1 MKLDTIF
8 MRFPG
13 GLPKAVTLSYDD
25 GVEEDIRLIEIM
37 QKYGVKGTFNINSGL
52 EIEEGYEFPP
62 EKKHGKRM
70 TAARTVE
77 VYSQDGIEV
86 ALHALTH
93 QRLEIM
99 PAAQA
104 TYQVLKDREILEAQ
118 FGRIVRGMAYPY
130 GTFTDETVEI
140 LKNCGVAYCRT
151 VRSTE
156 KFDIPT
162 DWLRLDPTCHH
173 VNPKLPEL
181 TKKFV
186 EKKFSDGTKH
196 YLIEKSQ
203 LFYLWGHAYEFA
215 RDNNWEVIEN
225 FCKAV
230 SGKEDI
236 WHATNM
242 EIYEYVQNFNRLIF
256 SLDQRIVQ
264 NPTAQTLWFQ
274 MSKQLYA
281 VKPGETLTI
290 GE

>member
-1 MKLDTIF
+1 MKLNTIF

-25 GVEEDIRLIEIM
+25 GVDEDIRLIEIM
-37 QKYGVKGTFNINSGL
+37 KQYGVKGTFNINSGL
-52 EIEEGYEFPP
+52 EIEEGYEYPP
-62 EKKHGKRM
+62 EKKVGKRM

-130 GTFTDETVEI
+130 GTFTDETVQI

-173 VNPKLPEL
+173 VSPKLPEL
-181 TKKFV
+181 TKKFLD
-186 EKKFSDGTKH
+186 KKVSSND
-196 YLIEKSQ
+196 KSQ

-215 RDNNWEVIEN
+215 RDNNWDVIEE

-242 EIYEYVQNFNRLIF
+242 EIYEYVQNFNRLVF
-256 SLDQRIVQ
+256 SLDQRTVQ
-264 NPTAQTLWFQ
+264 NPTAQTVWFQ
-274 MSKQLYA
+274 MGKTLYS
-281 VKPGETLTI
+281 VEPGQIKVLE
-290 GE
+290 

>member
-1 MKLDTIF
+1 MNLKTIF

-13 GLPKAVTLSYDD
+13 GLSKAVTLSYDD

-37 QKYGVKGTFNINSGL
+37 KQYGLKGTFNVNAGL
-52 EIEEGYEFPP
+52 EIEEDFEYPP
-62 EKKHGKRM
+62 EKKFGRRM

-77 VYSQDGIEV
+77 TYSQDCVEI

-93 QRLEIM
+93 QWLDVM

-104 TYQVLKDREILEAQ
+104 TYQVIKDREILESQ

-130 GTFTDETVEI
+130 GTFSNETVEI
-140 LKNCGVAYCRT
+140 LKYCGVAYCRT
-151 VRSTE
+151 VKSTE

-173 VNPKLPEL
+173 KNPKLPEL
-181 TKKFV
+181 TKKFLD
-186 EKKFSDGTKH
+186 KKVSSND
-196 YLIEKSQ
+196 KSL

-215 RDNNWEVIEN
+215 RDDNWKVIED
-225 FCKAV
+225 FCQAV
-230 SGKEDI
+230 SGRDDI

-242 EIYEYVQNFNRLIF
+242 EIYEYVQNFNRLVF

-264 NPTAQTLWFQ
+264 NPTSQTLWFQ
-274 MSKQLYA
+274 MGKTTYA
-281 VKPGETLTI
+281 VNPGETLAI